1 MAVERRWWHRLR
13 LTAGP
18 TAVAVSGQLAQ
29 QERLEGQEAFSA
41 TIRVAGTPTAT
52 EGDAIDLYLVDLA
65 AGTGKGQLSGQ
76 IDEILGTSYPHEQLW
91 VCTDVMAKLRLTQA
105 ETGADPDLWLG
116 GPGDPASLTD
126 GEAVQL
132 ILTTCGVAFDPADIQ
147 DCGYVLGQKTAVYWM
162 ADVTGAEIIA
172 DIDRVFQCRTM
183 SVGAGRV
190 CRVRWTLAP
199 DAADAV
205 AAYTRGNATIE
216 PYLFGA
222 QRNRGRFDDIRNSVR
237 VRGTSYECGDDG
249 ECTCDVWA
257 RADADHPALGAGKRT
272 RPLDISSEFIQDAGL
287 AEEVARDAMRRW
299 NRTQDRVRVRT
310 ENDPNVTV
318 GKVVTVLDDTAA
330 VDLAA
335 AAPYTVVFIDRVGN
349 AMTLE
354 AVGGAAGAT
363 GTVTSGIEQ
372 VCQDL
377 SFDLPETPSF
387 SLPDFGAFPDIA
399 PIAIVD
405 PLAVG
410 GEQRPDTTRPIGGG
424 GGGTDLIVSLTDW
437 TCEAGTCDL
446 GNPGDFVRMGSSG
459 VAGCGFTDEID
470 LPNNDD
476 WTITATLVLEDAGSE
491 AEIWVGDACADQEAY
506 FGIAIGYTQA
516 ETPGGS
522 DFDGLLVWN
531 QTTAIAVTITH
542 DHGAGTTRFEATQSG
557 GGDVDWT
564 FPHATHPTTNRYVGF
579 RSYGG
584 GCRLDALSAG

>member
-1 MAVERRWWHRLR
+1 VAERRWFHRLR

-18 TAVAVSGQLAQ
+18 TAVAVSGQLTQ

-41 TIRVAGTPTAT
+41 TIRVAGTPAAT

-76 IDEILGTSYPHEQLW
+76 IDEILGTSSPHEQLW
-91 VCTDVMAKLRLTQA
+91 VCTDVMAKLRRVRSADLDLT
-105 ETGADPDLWLG
+105 GM
-116 GPGDPASLTD
+116 TD
-126 GEAVQL
+126 GEAVEAA
-132 ILTTCGVAFDPADIQ
+132 LTFAGVTFDTADIQ
-147 DCGYVLGQKTAVYWM
+147 DCAYVLGAKSPVVWLKNVSA
-162 ADVTGAEIIA
+162 AEMIA
-172 DIDRVFQCRTM
+172 ELDRVFRCRTM

-216 PYLFGA
+216 PYLFGSHRA
-222 QRNRGRFDDIRNSVR
+222 RGRFDDIRNVVD
-237 VRGTSYECGDDG
+237 VRGSNYECGDDG
-249 ECTCDVWA
+249 ECSCEVWA
-257 RADADHPALGAGKRT
+257 HAEDLTNAYLGAGVRART
-272 RPLDISSEFIQDAGL
+272 LDFQSDIVQDTGL
-287 AEEVARDAMRRW
+287 AEEVARDLMERW
-299 NRTQDRVRVRT
+299 NRPQDRVRVRT

-318 GKVVTVLDDTAA
+318 GKVITVLDDTAA
-330 VDLAA
+330 VTLAA

-387 SLPDFGAFPDIA
+387 SLPDFGAFPAVPAISIA
-399 PIAIVD
+399 DVPG
-405 PLAVG
+405 VG
-410 GEQRPDTTRPIGGG
+410 GEQRPDTTRPTGGGG
-424 GGGTDLIVSLTDW
+424 GGGTDLIASLTDW
-437 TCEAGTCDL
+437 VCEAGTCDL